1 MSEIVVLSFKIY
13 AFAILISLGVAVM
26 IRLIVGAFGMA
37 QEESS
42 ESSEPSQSAEAANQ
56 EIPVAAITA
65 AVYAVI
71 GTHRI
76 VRIQRSSRGHDWIV
90 GGRSS
95 HHQSHNIPR
104 RRNEFNRPK

>member
-1 MSEIVVLSFKIY
+1 MSDIILLSFKIY

-26 IRLIVGAFGMA
+26 IRLIVRAFGMG
-37 QEESS
+37 QEPSS
-42 ESSEPSQSAEAANQ
+42 ASSEPAQPALPETR
-56 EIPVAAITA
+56 EIPVAAIAA

-71 GTHRI
+71 GKHRI

-104 RRNEFNRPK
+104 RRN